1 MKFKSGDRVKVY
13 AEYLCTNGSRGV
25 VTHVS
30 PTGQAVKVKMDNAIY
45 AEKTFHPK
53 QCRKLKPKQKP
64 VAREFWIMYGNR
76 LVPEIFT
83 SEESAKTQSR
93 KYDGSFIMRVRE
105 VLQNPT
111 SNEVGG

>member
-1 MKFKSGDRVKVY
+1 MKFKIKDRVAVY
-13 AEYLCTNGSRGV
+13 TMNGALPVRK
-25 VTHVS
+25 
-30 PTGQAVKVKMDNAIY
+30 TGFINVLNPEGLMHEIALDNGNWIY
-45 AEKTFHPK
+45 AST
-53 QCRKLKPKQKP
+53 QQLRRLKPKQKP

-111 SNEVGG
+111 SNEVKK